1 LIFLFLISFI
11 FSVVVL
17 LNAVIV
23 IPSHRCHSHCRALL
37 LWQWQWL
44 CAWQWLLR
52 CAWQW
57 LLLLLLLCAWQWQWL
72 WQWLRGI
79 EPLGLGQPGVGGGVP
94 GRPVRKRIQK
104 ERGGKESRIFTR
116 GSAFFWLNLVKKRC

>member
-37 LWQWQWL
+37 LRQWQCAWQWQLL
-44 CAWQWLLR
+44 CAWQWL
-52 CAWQW
+52 WQW
-57 LLLLLLLCAWQWQWL
+57 LLLLLCAWQWQ